1 MVGFGPGGFLLFVT
15 DLIVATSA
23 NWTLHGGRVEGW
35 GISDDFST
43 KMLTYPSSC
52 MAVGFGGRGADYVQL
67 AGPGGGNRVVVSSA
81 LSKHHRLLS
90 CWSAYFLTKAV
101 A

>member
-1 MVGFGPGGFLLFVT
+1 MVGFSPGGFLLFVT

-23 NWTLHGGRVEGW
+23 NWTLHGGMGS
-35 GISDDFST
+35 GFSDDFST

-67 AGPGGGNRVVVSSA
+67 AGPGVGNRVVVSSA
-81 LSKHHRLLS
+81 LSKHHRLLLS